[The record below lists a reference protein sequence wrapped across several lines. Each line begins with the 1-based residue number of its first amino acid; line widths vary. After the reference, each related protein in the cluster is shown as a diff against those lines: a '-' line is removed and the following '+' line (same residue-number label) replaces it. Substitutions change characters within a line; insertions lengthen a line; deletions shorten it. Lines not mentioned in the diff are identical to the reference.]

1 MHGDDADAHRQG
13 EGPQQFGQLVDLA
26 NCVVI
31 GGAGG
36 GHCVELTMSCHRDVQ
51 HLKQICILL
60 FITTDKTIFEEVC

>member
-31 GGAGG
+31 GCAGS
-36 GHCVELTMSCHRDVQ
+36 GHCVELTMSCHRNIQ
-51 HLKQICILL
+51 HLQTSFIFS
-60 FITTDKTIFEEVC
+60 FITSEYDNFGEVC